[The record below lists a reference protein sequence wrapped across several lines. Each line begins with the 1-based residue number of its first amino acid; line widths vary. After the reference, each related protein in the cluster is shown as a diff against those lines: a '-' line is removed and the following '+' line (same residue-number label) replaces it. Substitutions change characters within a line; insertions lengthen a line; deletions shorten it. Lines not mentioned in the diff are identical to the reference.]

1 MSFREL
7 SIKEMSVG
15 GIVRSGNCP
24 SGNYP
29 LGNCPSGKCLRGT
42 VRWGNVRREKACWGN
57 VCQGTVR
64 ILKNLWCDPLSA
76 RCASLLNYYFTAKYF
91 VYSFLFSKFCYKI
104 GNLLNITKQGKCYYR
119 GIQL

>member
-1 MSFREL
+1 MSFGEL

-42 VRWGNVRREKACWGN
+42 VRWGNVRRGKACWGN
-57 VCQGTVR
+57 VCQETVR